1 MARNLKQLAASSDK
15 SMMDAVCSSAHQI
28 WQAGL
33 GAFAKAQDEGE
44 EVFSRLVKEG
54 ASVQKRLRHSAGDMA
69 GGLPSSVAELTGN
82 VGKQAA
88 GSWEKLESVFEDRV
102 GRALHSL
109 GVPTQNDFRKLGKQ
123 IEELNQSLALMMAG
137 EKRPAARRSAA
148 APAMKKKA
156 ATAAVSPAS
165 SPVKNPGAPRRTR
178 KAASV
183 PEQRA

>member
-69 GGLPSSVAELTGN
+69 GGLPSSVAELTGS

-123 IEELNQSLALMMAG
+123 IEELNQSLALMAG

-165 SPVKNPGAPRRTR
+165 GPVKNPAAPRRTR
-178 KAASV
+178 KAASA